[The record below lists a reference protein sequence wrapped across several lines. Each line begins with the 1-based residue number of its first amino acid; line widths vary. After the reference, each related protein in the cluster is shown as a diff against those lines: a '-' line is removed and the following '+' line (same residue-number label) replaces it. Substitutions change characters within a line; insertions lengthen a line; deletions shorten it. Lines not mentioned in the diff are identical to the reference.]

1 MYFHFDRLGFNSKMN
16 DLEAAIGL
24 EGLEN
29 FEHTFEVRRKHLRRL
44 RELLEPLEDRLILYH
59 DGPDELIS
67 PHAFPIVLR
76 DPNGSVEGLY
86 AYLEDRG
93 IQCKTLFGS
102 LPTQHLAFQFLGH
115 SPGEFPV
122 SERIG
127 RTGLHFG
134 LHQYLKDDDIEYAA
148 DTVKSYFASVKQ

>member
-1 MYFHFDRLGFNSKMN
+1 MN

-24 EGLEN
+24 EGLEQ
-29 FEHTFEVRRKHLRRL
+29 FDRTFEIRRKHLHRL
-44 RELLEPLEDRLILYH
+44 RLLLSPLEDRLIFYH
-59 DGPDELIS
+59 DGPDEVIC

-76 DPNGSVEGLY
+76 DANGSIEGLY
-86 AYLEDRG
+86 GYLEERD

-102 LPTQHLAFQFLGH
+102 LPTQHLAFKFLSH
-115 SPGEFPV
+115 SLGEFPI

-148 DTVKSYFASVKQ
+148 DTVKSYFASVKK